1 MKYQLSFFVAAI
13 MYLLQATGYAQQPA
27 VHISGKVIASDTRL
41 PVAGASVSTSHD
53 ARAVAT
59 NTEGAFTITLDDD
72 ADTLFISRIG
82 YEPQRIPVRGFT
94 RKTLLIELQVAAK
107 QLDEV
112 VVNTGFQ
119 YIPKE
124 RATGSFSYIDN
135 KTLSLQAGTNILDR
149 LNGVASGILF
159 DYSKNTSDNKKLNF
173 NVRGLS
179 TINGPQD
186 PLIVVDNFPYEGDIN
201 NINPNN
207 VESITIL
214 KDAAAASI
222 WGTRAGN
229 GVIVITTKHGR
240 FNLPAKIEF
249 NTNVRVTEKPN
260 LFYPPQMT
268 SSDYIDVEEMLYSQ
282 GYFSNATGNGY
293 SALTP
298 VADILYRRD
307 NGLLTPEVATAQI
320 NALRKHDVRDDYNKY
335 FYRNALNQQYALN
348 LYGGSDKIAYLVSAG
363 IDKNTSEL
371 DAGYNRLD
379 VRAENT
385 YQPFRN
391 VQVTAGI
398 TYTSANTAS
407 GRPAYNTI
415 QSANRFVPYLSFA
428 DGQGNPVSV
437 PQSYRDEYTDTAG
450 AGKLLNWKYYPLE
463 DYKHSIARTNLQEFL
478 ADVGLHVQVLPGL
491 TADIKYQYERQS
503 TAGKTV
509 QDTGSYA
516 TRNTI
521 NLFTQIDGSGNVTN
535 IVPQGSILYQNQLY
549 TIADNL
555 RGQLNYTK
563 SWKKHSLSAI
573 AGAETRQ
580 VKSTTNSNTQYGYN
594 DDLLIASNVD
604 FLNPYP
610 TYITGNNAYISNG
623 LSFTETLNRY
633 VSLFG
638 NAAYTYDGKYTL
650 SASARKDASN
660 LFGVNTNDKWKPFWS
675 AGAAWDI
682 SKESFY
688 HLSRLPYLKLRATY
702 GVSGNVDQTKSAA
715 TVLQYIG
722 ASGTTN
728 LPFAFLTQYANP
740 NLSWERVYLLNIGID
755 FGSRNQ
761 VLSGSI
767 EYYHKS
773 ATNLFGPSPVDYTA
787 GLNSNYVIRNV
798 ADMKAG
804 GIDLN
809 LQTINISGRFQ
820 WRTSLLLSRYTD
832 KTTSYFLPPG
842 FLYRPGFGAD
852 IAPVVG
858 KPLYAL
864 LSYNMAGL
872 DPQTGD
878 PLGYLGK
885 QVSKDYL
892 SIVNA
897 VTSPDSLHYM
907 GPATPRWY
915 GSVGNSFSWKGFTL
929 DINVAF
935 RLGYYFRKSS
945 IDYDNLYSS
954 GTGHAD
960 FAKRW
965 QKPGDEKIT
974 NVPSMVYP
982 DVSLRDYFYLLSQNT
997 VDKAAQVRLQFINLA
1012 YDFSRLLPGHS
1023 VFKSIQLYINAA
1035 NLGLLWRA
1043 NKDGIDPEYPNSIP
1057 PSATYTAGLKTNF

>member
-1 MKYQLSFFVAAI
+1 MKYQLSFFFAAF
-13 MYLLQATGYAQQPA
+13 MLLLNAPVYAQPSP

-41 PVAGASVSTSHD
+41 PVAGASVSLIRHTH
-53 ARAVAT
+53 AVAT
-59 NTEGAFTITLDDD
+59 NAEGAFTITLYDD
-72 ADTLFISRIG
+72 ADTLIISLIG
-82 YEPQRIPVRGFT
+82 YKPQRIPVSRSIS
-94 RKTLLIELQVAAK
+94 KIPQIELQVAAK

-135 KTLSLQAGTNILDR
+135 KTLNLQPGTNILDR
-149 LNGVASGILF
+149 LNGVSSGLLF
-159 DYSKNTSDNKKLNF
+159 DYSKNTSDNRKLNF

-201 NINPNN
+201 NINPNS

-229 GVIVITTKHGR
+229 GVIVITTKRGH
-240 FNLPAKIEF
+240 FNQPVKIEF

-260 LFYPPQMT
+260 LFYLPQMST
-268 SSDYIDVEEMLYSQ
+268 SDYIDVEEMLYSQ
-282 GYFSNATGNGY
+282 GYFSSAAGNVY

-307 NGLLTPEVATAQI
+307 NGLLTSDAANAQI
-320 NALRKHDVRDDYNKY
+320 NTLRNHDVRNDYNKY
-335 FYRNALNQQYALN
+335 FYRNAVSRQYALN

-371 DAGYNRLD
+371 DARYNRLNF
-379 VRAENT
+379 RAENT
-385 YQPFRN
+385 YQPFKN
-391 VQVTAGI
+391 VQLTAGI
-398 TYTSANTAS
+398 TYTLANSAS
-407 GRPAYNTI
+407 GRPSYNNI

-428 DGQGNPVSV
+428 DGQGNPVAV
-437 PQSYRDEYTDTAG
+437 AQSYRDEYTDTAG

-463 DYKHSIARTNLQEFL
+463 DYKHSIARTTLQELL
-478 ADVGLHVQVLPGL
+478 ADVGVHFQLLPGL
-491 TADIKYQYERQS
+491 TADIKYQYERQT

-535 IVPQGSILYQNQLY
+535 IVPMGSILYMNNMY
-549 TIADNL
+549 TTADNL
-555 RGQLNYTK
+555 RGQLNFNK
-563 SWKKHSLSAI
+563 SWKKYTISAI

-580 VKSTTNSNTQYGYN
+580 IKSTTNSNIAYGYN
-594 DDLLIASNVD
+594 DNLLLTSNID

-610 TYITGNNAYISNG
+610 TYVTGNTSYVSNG
-623 LSFTETLNRY
+623 LAFTETLNRY

-638 NAAYTYDGKYTL
+638 NAAYTYNGKYTL

-660 LFGVNTNDKWKPFWS
+660 LFGVKTNDKWKPFWS

-688 HLSRLPYLKLRATY
+688 HSSRLPYLKLRATY

-722 ASGTTN
+722 TSANTN
-728 LPFAFLTQYANP
+728 LPIAFVTQYANP

-755 FGSRNQ
+755 FATRSQ
-761 VLSGSI
+761 VFSGSL
-767 EYYHKS
+767 EYYHKKG
-773 ATNLFGPSPVDYTA
+773 TNLFGPSPLDYTA
-787 GLNSNYVIRNV
+787 GLNDISVTRNV
-798 ADMKAG
+798 ADIAARGM
-804 GIDLN
+804 DLN
-809 LQTINISGRFQ
+809 LQTINLNGKFQ
-820 WRTSLLLSRYTD
+820 WKTSLLLSWYTD
-832 KTTSYFLPPG
+832 KTTSYYRPPG

-852 IAPVVG
+852 ISPVVG
-858 KPLYAL
+858 KPLYAI

-885 QVSKDYL
+885 EVSKDYP
-892 SIVNA
+892 SIVNSI
-897 VTSPDSLHYM
+897 TSSDSLLYI

-915 GSVGNSFSWKGFTL
+915 GSIGNSFYWKGFSL
-929 DINVAF
+929 DINIAF

-945 IDYDNLYSS
+945 IAYSNLYSN

-960 FAKRW
+960 FEKRW

-974 NVPSMVYP
+974 NVPSMAYP
-982 DVSLRDYFYLLSQNT
+982 DVSQRDYFYLLSQNT
-997 VDKAAQVRLQFINLA
+997 VDKAGHIRLQFINLS
-1012 YDFSRLLPGHS
+1012 YDFSKLLPRQI
-1023 VFKSIQLYINAA
+1023 VFKSLQLYINAA

-1057 PSATYTAGLKTNF
+1057 PSATYTVGLRTNF

>member
-1 MKYQLSFFVAAI
+1 MKYLLSFSFAAC
-13 MYLLQATGYAQQPA
+13 MFLLQNAGYAQQLA
-27 VHISGKVIASDTRL
+27 THISGKVIASDTRL
-41 PVAGASVSTSHD
+41 PVAGASVSLSSHT
-53 ARAVAT
+53 RAVAT
-59 NTEGAFTITLDDD
+59 SNDGTFSITFDG
-72 ADTLFISRIG
+72 DTD
-82 YEPQRIPVRGFT
+82 
-94 RKTLLIELQVAAK
+94 TLLISRVGYELQRVPVSRSTRQTLRIELQAAAK

-135 KTLSLQAGTNILDR
+135 RTLNLQQGTNILDR

-159 DYSKNTSDNKKLNF
+159 DYSKNTSDNKKLGF

-201 NINPNN
+201 NINPNT
-207 VESITIL
+207 VETITIL

-240 FNLPAKIEF
+240 FNQPVKIEF
-249 NTNVRVTEKPN
+249 STNVRITEKPN
-260 LFYPPQMT
+260 LFYLPQMT

-282 GYFSNATGNGY
+282 GYFSSAAGNGY

-307 NGLLTPEVATAQI
+307 NGLLSTDAANAQI
-320 NALRKHDVRDDYNKY
+320 NALRNHDVRNDYNKY
-335 FYRNALNQQYALN
+335 FYSNAVSQQYALN

-363 IDKNTSEL
+363 IDKNISEL
-371 DAGYNRLD
+371 DARYDRLN

-385 YQPFRN
+385 YQPFKN
-391 VQVTAGI
+391 VQLTAGI

-415 QSANRFVPYLSFA
+415 MSGGRYVPYLSFA
-428 DGQGNPVSV
+428 DEQGNPIAVA
-437 PQSYRDEYTDTAG
+437 QSYRDEYTDTAG

-463 DYKHSIARTNLQEFL
+463 DYKHGIARTNLQELL
-478 ADVGLHVQVLPGL
+478 ANLGVHFQLLLGL
-491 TADIKYQYERQS
+491 TADIKYQYERQAS
-503 TAGKTV
+503 MGKTV

-535 IVPQGSILYQNQLY
+535 IIPQGSILYQNDLY

-563 SWKKHSLSAI
+563 SWKRHTVSAI

-594 DDLLIASNVD
+594 DDLLIASNID

-610 TYITGNNAYISNG
+610 TYVTGNNAYVSNG

-638 NAAYTYDGKYTL
+638 NAAYTYNGKYTL

-675 AGAAWDI
+675 AGVAWDI

-688 HLSRLPYLKLRATY
+688 HISRLPYLKLRTTY

-722 ASGTTN
+722 VSGTTN
-728 LPFAFLTQYANP
+728 LPAAFLTQYANP
-740 NLSWERVYLLNIGID
+740 NLSWERVHLFNIGID
-755 FGSRNQ
+755 FNTRNE
-761 VLSGSI
+761 VFSGSI
-767 EYYHKS
+767 EYYHKKG
-773 ATNLFGPSPVDYTA
+773 TNLFGPSPLDYTG

-798 ADMKAG
+798 ADMKASG
-804 GIDLN
+804 MDLN
-809 LQTINISGRFQ
+809 LQTINIGGAFQ
-820 WRTSLLLSRYTD
+820 WRTGLLLSWYAD

-852 IAPVVG
+852 ISPVVG
-858 KPLYAL
+858 KPLYAMF
-864 LSYNMAGL
+864 SYNMAGL

-885 QVSKDYL
+885 QLSKDYP
-892 SIVNA
+892 SIVNS
-897 VTSPDSLHYM
+897 VTSPDSLHYI

-929 DINVAF
+929 DINIAF

-945 IDYDNLYSS
+945 IDYSNLYSN
-954 GTGHAD
+954 GTGHSD

-982 DVSLRDYFYLLSQNT
+982 DVTQRDYFYLLSQNT
-997 VDKAAQVRLQFINLA
+997 IDNAAHVRLQFINLA
-1012 YDFSRLLPGHS
+1012 YDFSKLLPGQS
-1023 VFKSIQLYINAA
+1023 IFKSLQLYINAA

-1043 NKDGIDPEYPNSIP
+1043 NKDGIDPEYPTSIP
-1057 PSATYTAGLKTNF
+1057 PSATYTAGLRTNF

>member
-1 MKYQLSFFVAAI
+1 MKYLLSFFVAF
-13 MYLLQATGYAQQPA
+13 MFLSGYSQQPA
-27 VHISGKVIASDTRL
+27 VYISGKVITSDTRL
-41 PVAGASVSTSHD
+41 PVAGASVSLSRH
-53 ARAVAT
+53 AHAVAT
-59 NTEGAFTITLDDD
+59 NSEGAFTITIGDD
-72 ADTLFISRIG
+72 ADTLLISRVG
-82 YEPQRIPVRGFT
+82 YEPQGIPVSRST
-94 RKTLLIELQVAAK
+94 KKTLLIELQVAAQ

-149 LNGVASGILF
+149 LNGVSSGILF

-201 NINPNN
+201 NINPNS

-240 FNLPAKIEF
+240 FNQSVKIEF

-260 LFYPPQMT
+260 LFYLPQMST
-268 SSDYIDVEEMLYSQ
+268 SDYIDVEEMLYSQ
-282 GYFSNATGNGY
+282 GYFSSATGNGY

-298 VADILYRRD
+298 LADILYRQD
-307 NGLLTPEVATAQI
+307 NGLLTPEAAAAQI
-320 NALRKHDVRDDYNKY
+320 NAQRNHDMRNDYNKY
-335 FYRNALNQQYALN
+335 FYRNAVSQQYALN

-363 IDKNTSEL
+363 IDKNISEL
-371 DAGYNRLD
+371 DSRYNRLN

-385 YQPFRN
+385 YQPFKN
-391 VQVTAGI
+391 VQITAGI

-407 GRPAYNTI
+407 GRPSYNSI
-415 QSANRFVPYLSFA
+415 QTANRFVPYLSFA
-428 DGQGNPVSV
+428 DKHGNPLSV
-437 PQSYRDEYTDTAG
+437 AQSYRDEYTDTAG

-463 DYKHSIARTNLQEFL
+463 DYKHSIARTDLQELL
-478 ADVGLHVQVLPGL
+478 ADVGVRFQLLPGL

-503 TAGKTV
+503 TTGKTV

-521 NLFTQIDGSGNVTN
+521 NLFTQIDRSGNVTN
-535 IVPQGSILYQNQLY
+535 IVPQGSILYLNNLY
-549 TIADNL
+549 TTADNL
-555 RGQLNYTK
+555 RGQVNYNK
-563 SWKKHSLSAI
+563 SWKRHIVSVI
-573 AGAETRQ
+573 TGAETRQ
-580 VKSTTNSNTQYGYN
+580 VKSTTNNNTAYGYN
-594 DDLLIASNVD
+594 DDLLLTSNVD

-610 TYITGNNAYISNG
+610 TYVTGNTSYVANG
-623 LSFTETLNRY
+623 LAFTETLNRY

-638 NAAYTYDGKYTL
+638 NAAYTYNGKYTV

-675 AGAAWDI
+675 AGSAWDI

-688 HLSRLPYLKLRATY
+688 HISQFPYLKLRATY

-715 TVLQYIG
+715 TVLQYVG
-722 ASGTTN
+722 TSGTTN
-728 LPFAFLTQYANP
+728 LPYAFLTQYANP
-740 NLSWERVYLLNIGID
+740 NLSWERVHLLNIGID
-755 FGSRNQ
+755 FSSRNQ

-767 EYYHKS
+767 EYYHKN

-787 GLNSNYVIRNV
+787 GLNSNYVIRNI
-798 ADMKAG
+798 ANMKASG
-804 GIDLN
+804 ADLN
-809 LQTINISGRFQ
+809 LQTINIGGSGFQ
-820 WRTSLLLSRYTD
+820 WRTGLLLSLYTD
-832 KTTSYFLPPG
+832 KTTGYFLPPG

-852 IAPVVG
+852 ISPVVG
-858 KPLYAL
+858 KPLYAMF
-864 LSYNMAGL
+864 SYNMAGL

-885 QVSKDYL
+885 EVSKDYS
-892 SIVNA
+892 SIVNS
-897 VTSPDSLHYM
+897 VTSPDSLHYI

-915 GSVGNSFSWKGFTL
+915 GSVGNSFSWKGFSL
-929 DINVAF
+929 DINIAF
-935 RLGYYFRKSS
+935 GLGYYFRKSS
-945 IDYDNLYSS
+945 IAYGNLYSN
-954 GTGHAD
+954 GTSHSD
-960 FAKRW
+960 FEKRW

-997 VDKAAQVRLQFINLA
+997 VDKAAHVRLQFINLA
-1012 YDFSRLLPGHS
+1012 YDFSKLLPGHT
-1023 VFKSIQLYINAA
+1023 VFKSIRLYINAA
-1035 NLGLLWRA
+1035 NLGILWRA
-1043 NKDGIDPEYPNSIP
+1043 NKDGIDPEYPTSIP
-1057 PSATYTAGLKTNF
+1057 PSATYTAGLRTNF